1 MKNKLVTW
9 FKYHY
14 PTVIGALVGAVVGY
28 IYHLQVVCTEDACPI
43 TANPYKVTGLF
54 AIMGGI
60 LGSYFDRKPKISK
73 EG

>member
-1 MKNKLVTW
+1 MKSKIVIW
-9 FKYHY
+9 FKSHY
-14 PTVIGALVGAVVGY
+14 PTVIGTVVGAVVGY

-60 LGSYFDRKPKISK
+60 LGSYFDRKPKTTK
-73 EG
+73 